1 MTNPLTLIMASQSV
15 ITPIKTTLHAEYPI
29 AIADLDTKLNTL
41 SDALDVLRLQVS
53 QLIEQQAEAVT
64 AFSEGEDLASDL
76 MDELKDLEKYDEDLT
91 ARTIEEIAKE
101 LYETAKDLYFLLSSG
116 VNQ

>member
-1 MTNPLTLIMASQSV
+1 MTNPLTLIMTSQSV
-15 ITPIKTTLHAEYPI
+15 ITAIKTALHAEHPI

-53 QLIEQQAEAVT
+53 LLIEQQAEAVT

-76 MDELKDLEKYDEDLT
+76 MDELKDLEKYDEDLN
-91 ARTIEEIAKE
+91 ACTIEEVAKE
-101 LYETAKDLYFLLSSG
+101 LYDTAEDLYFLMSSG
-116 VNQ
+116 VNR